1 MLMAATLN
9 DAKKSSKV
17 VELIS
22 KGFTLLSTSSYD
34 EYFEHQGLLEFN
46 YSNA

>member
-1 MLMAATLN
+1 MLMAATVN
-9 DAKKSSKV
+9 DGKMTFKV

-34 EYFEHQGLLEFN
+34 EYFEHSGLLEFN